1 MPEAPVGLHTVMR
14 AEDAG
19 AVGKVIQEGAEA
31 LLPARH
37 SLEDHAQRIGLGP
50 VQASFEVA
58 HRFGVAVILSHAVR
72 DVAQHIAYA
81 LLAGDG
87 LSLRTVA
94 PFEKQLKDLVV
105 NLWPVPGGLLA
116 FLQD

>member
-14 AEDAG
+14 AQDAG
-19 AVGKVIQEGAEA
+19 AGGKVIQEVAKA

-37 SLEDHAQRIGLGP
+37 SFEDRAQRIGLRP
-50 VQASFEVA
+50 VQASFEVT
-58 HRFGVAVILSHAVR
+58 HRFGVAVILSHAVC

-87 LSLRTVA
+87 LSFWAVT
-94 PFEKQLKDLVV
+94 PFEKQLKDLIV
-105 NLWPVPGGLLA
+105 NLWPVP
-116 FLQD
+116 